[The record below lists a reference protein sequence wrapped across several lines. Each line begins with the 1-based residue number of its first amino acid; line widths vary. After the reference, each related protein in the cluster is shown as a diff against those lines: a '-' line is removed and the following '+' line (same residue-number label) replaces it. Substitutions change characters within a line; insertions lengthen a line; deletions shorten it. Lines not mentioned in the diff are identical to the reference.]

1 METVLIIDT
10 ETVNKNA
17 EFGFNANGN
26 LVFDLGVVV
35 WNTDNTIVEQYN
47 AIVKEVW
54 EDPEAMKNYVFSQ
67 EKIEWYKQQIALGLL
82 PVKPMSEV
90 AEDMRK
96 LYSKY
101 QSPILAA
108 YNVTFDVRAVKDT
121 AIELKAGL
129 VFDFDGA
136 EVWDIYH
143 MACQAL
149 KGNDNFI
156 ASCVENG
163 YVTEKGNIKATAESV
178 YSFIHG
184 DYTFV
189 EDHTALSDAVIEAD
203 ILDWVL
209 KLEDSKKVYFN
220 RDASAA
226 AWRLVQKK
234 K

>member
-1 METVLIIDT
+1 METIFIIDT

-35 WNTDNTIVEQYN
+35 WTTDGTIVESYN

-54 EDPEAMKNYVFSQ
+54 EDPTAMKNYVFSQ
-67 EKIEWYKQQIALGLL
+67 DKLNWYKKEIAEGRLL
-82 PVKPMSEV
+82 VKPMKDV
-90 AEDMRK
+90 AAEMRT
-96 LYSKY
+96 LYKKY
-101 QSPILAA
+101 KNPILSA
-108 YNVTFDVRAVKDT
+108 YNVTFDIRAIKDT

-156 ASCVENG
+156 TACVDNG
-163 YVTEKGNIKATAESV
+163 FVTEKGNIKATAESV
-178 YSFIHG
+178 YSFIHS
-184 DYTFV
+184 DYTFI

-203 ILDWVL
+203 ILEWVL
-209 KLEDSKKVYFN
+209 KLEDSKKTYFN
-220 RDASAA
+220 RDASSA

-234 K
+234 